1 MNRLT
6 YLEYWRQTMPP
17 YKTKLILNPNADM
30 GNAWRLAS
38 DLRPVVDEYGG
49 ADWTG
54 TVYPTHAVELARQA
68 ALDGYELVVAVGGDG
83 TIHEVI
89 NGVMQVPPEQ
99 RPRVGIVPMG
109 SGNDFAHGVGMKDNH
124 AEALRQIFSGSP
136 KPIDLAVVEDN
147 LGRREYIDNTIGIGF
162 DATVT
167 IHSHSLTLLRGFVM
181 YLVAVLQTIIL
192 NHDAAHLEIETDQES
207 WVEDVLMLVVCNG
220 PREGGGFMIAPDAVN
235 TDGLLHYAMINKVSR
250 AMMFRLVPE
259 VMNGTHGR
267 FKQVRMGSL
276 KTMTLK
282 SDRPLFIHIDG
293 EIFADFGS
301 DVRELKIEVLPQA
314 IEVVV

>member
-1 MNRLT
+1 
-6 YLEYWRQTMPP
+6 MPP

-30 GNAWRLAS
+30 GNAWRLAA

-54 TVYPTHAVELARQA
+54 TVYPTHASELARQA

-89 NGVMQVPPEQ
+89 NGVMQVPAQQ
-99 RPRVGIVPMG
+99 RPRIGIVPMG
-109 SGNDFAHGVGMKDNH
+109 SGNDFAHSIGMKDNH
-124 AEALRQIFSGSP
+124 VEALRQIFAGTP

-147 LGRREYIDNTIGIGF
+147 LGRREFVDNTIGIGF

-167 IHSHSLTLLRGFVM
+167 IRSHSLPLLRGFLM

-192 NHDAAHLEIETDQES
+192 NHDAAHMEIETDEER

-220 PREGGGFMIAPDAVN
+220 PREGGGFMVAPDAIN
-235 TDGLLHYAMINKVSR
+235 TDGLLHYAAINKVSR
-250 AMMFRLVPE
+250 PMMFRLVPE

-267 FKQVRMGSL
+267 FKQVRMGHL
-276 KTMTLK
+276 RTMRLN
-282 SDRPLFIHIDG
+282 SDRPHFIHIDG
-293 EIFADFGS
+293 EVFADFGS
-301 DVRELKIEVLPQA
+301 DVRELKIDVLPQA

>member
-1 MNRLT
+1 MA
-6 YLEYWRQTMPP
+6 P

-30 GNAWRLAS
+30 GNAWRLAA

-49 ADWTG
+49 ADWSG
-54 TVYPTHAVELARQA
+54 TVYPTHATEIARQA
-68 ALDGYELVVAVGGDG
+68 ALEGYELVVAVGGDG

-89 NGVMQVPPEQ
+89 NGVMQVPAEQ

-109 SGNDFAHGVGMKDNH
+109 SGNDFAHGVGMKGNH
-124 AEALRQIFSGSP
+124 VDALRQIFSGTP

-147 LGRREYIDNTIGIGF
+147 LGRREFIDNTIGIGF

-167 IHSHSLTLLRGFVM
+167 IRSHSLPLLRGFLM

-192 NHDAAHLEIETDQES
+192 NHDAAHMEFETNEES
-207 WVEDVLMLVVCNG
+207 WVEDVLMLVICNG
-220 PREGGGFMIAPDAVN
+220 PREGGGFMVAPDAVN
-235 TDGLLHYAMINKVSR
+235 NDGLFHYAAINKVSR

-267 FKQVRMGSL
+267 FKQVRMGHL
-276 KTMTLK
+276 KSMNLK

-293 EIFADFGS
+293 EVFADFGS
-301 DVRELKIEVLPQA
+301 DVRELKLEVMHQA
-314 IEVVV
+314 IEVVS